1 MNTINC
7 CPAITNPTLT
17 RIEEN
22 IMIKIEEKIPEP
34 YPYTHPIREIPDY
47 GRIVPKKKQ
56 DA

>member
-22 IMIKIEEKIPEP
+22 IMIKIEAKIPEP
-34 YPYTHPIREIPDY
+34 YPYTHPIRDILE
-47 GRIVPKKKQ
+47 RKKKN
-56 DA
+56 A